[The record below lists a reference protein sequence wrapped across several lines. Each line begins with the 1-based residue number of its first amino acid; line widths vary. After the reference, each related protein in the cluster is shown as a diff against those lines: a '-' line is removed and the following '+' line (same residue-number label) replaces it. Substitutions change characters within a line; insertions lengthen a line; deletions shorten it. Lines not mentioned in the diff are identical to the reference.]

1 MLAEVFLKELEE
13 EKGES
18 QDAKFSRSSLIEKQQ
33 ADPVLKKLVEKA
45 YSDNEAKEVRN
56 VITRSPAC

>member
-33 ADPVLKKLVEKA
+33 ADPVLKKLAEKA
-45 YSDNEAKEVRN
+45 YSDNEAKEV
-56 VITRSPAC
+56 PEC